1 MNVIHICHICGL
13 LYAFDIPLTQFS
25 VVLAQ
30 HELIADPYRFADLI
44 ADTMEQ
50 SKKACLK
57 CKKDIEEKDL
67 HKIVIYVVQE
77 KFTEHHYEHV
87 ECPDK
92 FTI

>member
-1 MNVIHICHICGL
+1 MKQL
-13 LYAFDIPLTQFS
+13 
-25 VVLAQ
+25 
-30 HELIADPYRFADLI
+30 
-44 ADTMEQ
+44 
-50 SKKACLK
+50 KKACLK
-57 CKKDIEEKDL
+57 CKKNILEKDL

>member
-1 MNVIHICHICGL
+1 MNILNICYICGL
-13 LYAFDIPLTQFS
+13 LYAFDIPLTQYS
-25 VVLAQ
+25 GVLAQ
-30 HELIADPYRFADLI
+30 LELIADPYRFVVWI
-44 ADTMEQ
+44 ADHMEQ
-50 SKKACLK
+50 SKACLK
-57 CKKDIEEKDL
+57 CKKDIGEKDL